1 MIIIIN
7 QIRWKEGLSL
17 STLLYI
23 GHGVAVHYQSSV
35 SKEVAQES
43 SALTL
48 MPRAVVP
55 PFGLKLRLGIWF
67 MPFLTIFSEPNV
79 CSASVFSFISKAFM
93 MTFILPSCAFG
104 KV

>member
-7 QIRWKEGLSL
+7 QIRWKESLSL

-48 MPRAVVP
+48 MPRA
-55 PFGLKLRLGIWF
+55 
-67 MPFLTIFSEPNV
+67 
-79 CSASVFSFISKAFM
+79 C
-93 MTFILPSCAFG
+93 PSIRFET
-104 KV
+104 KVGDMVNAVSYNLQ